1 MWPGRVMS
9 AGVEEVSARI
19 CTVRARSAAEMPV
32 LTPDAASQETVYAV
46 PLGSSLLVT
55 MGGRFISS
63 ARLLLRGAQTTPE
76 V

>member
-1 MWPGRVMS
+1 M
-9 AGVEEVSARI
+9 
-19 CTVRARSAAEMPV
+19 RARSAAMPV

-46 PLGSSLLVT
+46 PLGSSLLAT